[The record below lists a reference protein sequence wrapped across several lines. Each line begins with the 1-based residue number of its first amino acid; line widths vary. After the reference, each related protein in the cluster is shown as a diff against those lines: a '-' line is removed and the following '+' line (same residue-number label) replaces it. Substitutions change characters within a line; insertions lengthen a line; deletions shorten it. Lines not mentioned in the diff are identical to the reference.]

1 MLSHD
6 ELETYRLWTIST
18 AHISKTDAE
27 QLADDDAV
35 GELTITADSLTS
47 GGVLLTI
54 PPEEDLTDT
63 FLEQLQDSGLS
74 PAIGL
79 ILCTAA
85 MHGFHYVKLDPDG
98 PKYDFLP
105 RHYW

>member
-27 QLADDDAV
+27 LLENSNYV
-35 GELTITADSLTS
+35 NELIVTADRLTS
-47 GGVLLTI
+47 GGVLLAV

-63 FLEQLQDSGLS
+63 FLEQLQNSGLS